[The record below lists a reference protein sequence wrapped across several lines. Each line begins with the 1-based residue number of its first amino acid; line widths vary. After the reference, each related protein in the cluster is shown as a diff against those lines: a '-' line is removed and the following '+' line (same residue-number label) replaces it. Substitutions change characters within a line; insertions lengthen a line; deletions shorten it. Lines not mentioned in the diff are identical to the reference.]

1 MVFRRI
7 YWVVEEVKEGKTSV
21 RGVFTSIADLLDR
34 YLAKVS
40 SDKPD
45 NLIITLVRL
54 DSSEG
59 VLGRWESPTF
69 DGLRESL
76 NQYIQTGEFAIDQC
90 DRMEAELTAAF
101 R

>member
-7 YWVVEEVKEGKTSV
+7 YWVVEEMRGGKTSV

-34 YLAKVS
+34 YLSKAS

-45 NLIITLVRL
+45 SLVITLVRL
-54 DSSEG
+54 DSAEG

-69 DGLRESL
+69 EGLRDSL

-90 DRMEAELTAAF
+90 DRMQAELTAAF